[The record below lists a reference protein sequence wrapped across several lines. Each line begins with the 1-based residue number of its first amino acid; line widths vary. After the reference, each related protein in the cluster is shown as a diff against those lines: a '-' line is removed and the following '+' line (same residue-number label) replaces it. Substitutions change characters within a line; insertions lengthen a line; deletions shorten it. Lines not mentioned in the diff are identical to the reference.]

1 MRSLGKVLTSL
12 LVGLFLI
19 VANTTALAAEAWTTD
34 AKTGV
39 KIGVVFLIDG
49 LTLVSA
55 TWTGTAVEGKA
66 EGKGLLTY
74 VYKEEDGK
82 EIKVEGDATMSAGL
96 LNGKATL
103 KWPPDGN
110 SYDGDYKAGLRD
122 GRGVLKWPTGQVYD
136 GEWKN
141 GLSNGYG
148 VLKDASGK
156 VLYEGEWKDGV
167 GIASPKS
174 KVDKILGIPWGV
186 SEDEVKRIML
196 QRSQTIYL
204 SSDKDAVRKW
214 QFYYGPY
221 NEFDAY
227 IYVFFYQGKMYEV
240 DPNIVVNEEQVMEKF
255 NIVKQG
261 LSQRYGIPISE
272 KGKYLDSEVI
282 WDLGGGYQAR
292 IEIRKSTVSTQPPFI
307 LTIRYIHTETNDI
320 VFKASHTTS
329 SKDY

>member
-1 MRSLGKVLTSL
+1 MKAVGRMLTSL

-19 VANTTALAAEAWTTD
+19 VANTTAFAAEAWTTD

-39 KIGVVFLIDG
+39 KIGIVFLTDD

-55 TWTGTAVEGKA
+55 IWTGNAVEGKA
-66 EGKGLLTY
+66 EGQGLLTY

-82 EIKVEGDATMSAGL
+82 EIKVQGEASMVAGL
-96 LNGKATL
+96 LDGKAAL

-122 GRGVLKWPTGQVYD
+122 GKGVLKWPTGQVYD

-148 VLKDASGK
+148 VLKDANGK
-156 VLYEGEWKDGV
+156 VFYEGQWKDGKS
-167 GIASPKS
+167 IAPTLKAE
-174 KVDKILGIPWGV
+174 KILGIPWGV
-186 SEDEVKRIML
+186 SEEEVKRIMT
-196 QRSQTIYL
+196 QRPQTTYL
-204 SSDKDAVRKW
+204 SADKEVARNW
-214 QFYYGPY
+214 QLYYGPY
-221 NEFDAY
+221 NEFNAH
-227 IYVFFYQGKMYEV
+227 IYVLFYQGKMYEV
-240 DPNIVVNEEQVMEKF
+240 QPNIVVTEDQVMENF
-255 NIVKQG
+255 NVVKQG

-292 IEIRKSTVSTQPPFI
+292 IEIRKNTIVNQPPFI
-307 LTIRYIHTETNDI
+307 LTIRYIHSPTNDI
-320 VFKASHTTS
+320 IFKATNIAST
-329 SKDY
+329 KDY